1 MIQREFLFS
10 PRVLVIEDNAMNR
23 ELVVDVLTPAGF
35 LILEADSAEVGIEI
49 AFAHPPDLILM
60 DIALPGLDGLEATI
74 LLKANAKTAHIPVV
88 ALTAHAMHGDELR
101 ARGAGCIGFIT
112 KPLDTR
118 TLAQQIFLFL
128 EKGED
133 AEKRPDLR
141 LVKPSGTVFRSSSI
155 EAGARS
161 KL

>member
-1 MIQREFLFS
+1 MTQREFLFS
-10 PRVLVIEDNAMNR
+10 PRLLVIEDNEMNR

-35 LILEADSAEVGIEI
+35 LIVEADSAEVGIEM
-49 AFAHPPDLILM
+49 AFDHPPDLILM

-74 LLKANAKTAHIPVV
+74 LLKANTKTAHIPVV
-88 ALTAHAMHGDELR
+88 ALTAHAMHGDEVR
-101 ARGAGCIGFIT
+101 ALGAGCIGFIT

-141 LVKPSGTVFRSSSI
+141 LAKPSENVFRSSLNTGS
-155 EAGARS
+155 ARS